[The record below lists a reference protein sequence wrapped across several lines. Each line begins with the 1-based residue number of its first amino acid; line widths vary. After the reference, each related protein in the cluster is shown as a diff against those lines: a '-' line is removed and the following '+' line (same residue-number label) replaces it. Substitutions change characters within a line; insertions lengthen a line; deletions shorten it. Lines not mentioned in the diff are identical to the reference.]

1 MYHNHGINK
10 QRTND
15 DNKQSLINSSW
26 GGREGYQQLLRGE
39 GLLTVV
45 EGRMCVVQMNQ
56 TSHFGDKQ
64 FSFESNCWTSFFF
77 IYIIEREKKCN
88 TGRKLEVEK

>member
-1 MYHNHGINK
+1 MGE
-10 QRTND
+10 
-15 DNKQSLINSSW
+15 
-26 GGREGYQQLLRGE
+26 GGYQQLLRGE

-56 TSHFGDKQ
+56 TSHFGDRQ
-64 FSFESNCWTSFFF
+64 FSFESNCCNSFFF
-77 IYIIEREKKCN
+77 IYIIEKEKKCN